1 MASYVRFYC
10 LKVGNGLLI
19 LLQKKAKRK
28 KGGRGLRVWNSQG
41 YQRNSWNFL
50 GILEKFVEFSVV

>member
-28 KGGRGLRVWNSQG
+28 KGGGGWGYGIPRGIKEIA
-41 YQRNSWNFL
+41 
-50 GILEKFVEFSVV
+50 GIS

>member
-28 KGGRGLRVWNSQG
+28 KGGEG
-41 YQRNSWNFL
+41 
-50 GILEKFVEFSVV
+50 VEGMEFPGVSKK